1 MPPAVLALLLLT
13 TVLSEPTR
21 YVMDELSNPTV
32 VTTVDMEVDGEDAA
46 MADAAQV
53 LSEEGEGLNES
64 TQGDSGTN
72 AGEPHRWP
80 GSNPRRPSFHA

>member
-1 MPPAVLALLLLT
+1 
-13 TVLSEPTR
+13 
-21 YVMDELSNPTV
+21 MDELNNPTV

-46 MADAAQV
+46 MANAAQV

-64 TQGDSGTN
+64 TQGDGGTS

-80 GSNPRRPSFHA
+80 GSNPRRPSLHA